1 MLNPQFHYDQVVRD
15 LKSETR
21 RAQSDYSDDLACL
34 EDRHR
39 ETLRDLEKQYRND
52 DLQIQLQ
59 LDNLKNQFRV
69 ETQGSLTSEQMAS
82 VCEKF
87 EPMISELKTKRQQL
101 FEAHMDKV
109 RDAHHRRFEG
119 KGFIRKELES
129 KLAAIDERRQQAYAD
144 YLGDLETY
152 QRERKEDQV

>member
-1 MLNPQFHYDQVVRD
+1 MLNPKYHYDQVVKG
-15 LKSETR
+15 LKAEIR
-21 RAQSDYSDDLACL
+21 RANSDYTEDLACI

-39 ETLRDLEKQYRND
+39 ETLTSLAKQYRND
-52 DLQIQLQ
+52 DLQLQLQ
-59 LDNLKNQFRV
+59 LDKLKNQFRV

-87 EPMISELKTKRQQL
+87 EPMMCEMKTKRQQL

-109 RDAHHRRFEG
+109 RDAHHRRFEC
-119 KGFIRKELES
+119 KGIIKRELDN

-144 YLGDLETY
+144 FLGEMETY